1 MYYYRCGCDY
11 IGAHL
16 VFYVFFFN
24 DTATTEIYTYDTLF
38 PYTTLFR
45 SPVGWTALQRASAG
59 SDRPGAMHGACG
71 ATARDCRC
79 ATGGRRP
86 DRTSAQPW
94 TGRGMRRHDLRG
106 LGKLNR
112 ETEGPPSSRKQD
124 SARGAA
130 LNDCSGIRSEGRS
143 VGKEWG

>member
-1 MYYYRCGCDY
+1 MLILYMYM
-11 IGAHL
+11 
-16 VFYVFFFN
+16 FFVFFKQK
-24 DTATTEIYTYDTLF
+24 TAYEMRISDW
-38 PYTTLFR
+38 
-45 SPVGWTALQRASAG
+45 SSDVCSSDLQRASAG

-106 LGKLNR
+106 RGKLNR
-112 ETEGPPSSRKQD
+112 ETEGTPSSRKQD
-124 SARGAA
+124 SERGAA
-130 LNDCSGIRSEGRS
+130 DRKSTRMNSSN
-143 VGKEWG
+143 